1 MSKPVHVSL
10 VAIPDASISTLH
22 GLYDVL
28 NSFRLLKGWD
38 ESIPDEP
45 PFEVE
50 IVAAQAG
57 PLVLA
62 SGLATRAQR
71 GIRDLPST
79 DVIIVPSV
87 VLSGEGWRTGRY
99 PELVGW
105 VRSAHERGAALCSA
119 CSGVFLLA
127 ETGLLDGRHVTVH
140 WGYAASFRT
149 LFPRVSVHPEQAL
162 VVSGER
168 GQLVSS
174 GAATS
179 WHDLVLYLVAKH
191 VGPTVAQTVA
201 KFFAL
206 QWHRDGL
213 GPYMIF
219 EGRTDHGDAAILD
232 AQRWLAGNFSVADPV
247 EQMVR
252 RSGLAERTF
261 KRRFLGATGHAPL
274 AYVQQLR
281 IEEAKRRLER
291 TADPIEEIGWRV
303 GYEDP
308 AFFRRLFRRVTGVA
322 PGHYR
327 RQFQIPGEP
336 PRSES
341 ARGRSADRSGARA
354 RSPIR

>member
-1 MSKPVHVSL
+1 MSKPVRVSL
-10 VAIPDASISTLH
+10 IAIPEASISTLH

-28 NSFRLLKGWD
+28 NSFRLLKGWG
-38 ESIPDEP
+38 EAIPDEP

-50 IVAAQAG
+50 IVAAEAG

-71 GIRDLPST
+71 GIRDVPAT
-79 DVIIVPSV
+79 DIVIVPSV
-87 VLSGEGWRTGRY
+87 VLLAEGWRTGRY
-99 PELVGW
+99 PQLVDW
-105 VRSAHERGAALCSA
+105 LRSAYDRGAVLCSA

-140 WGYAASFRT
+140 WGYATSFRT
-149 LFPRVSVHPEQAL
+149 LYPRVSVHPEQAL

-168 GQLVSS
+168 GRLVSS
-174 GAATS
+174 GASTS

-219 EGRTDHGDAAILD
+219 EGRTDHGDGAVLD
-232 AQRWLAGNFSVADPV
+232 AQRWLAANFSVADPV

-291 TADPIEEIGWRV
+291 TVDPIEEIGWRV

-308 AFFRRLFRRVTGVA
+308 AFFRRLFRRLTGVA

-327 RQFQIPGEP
+327 RQFQIPEAS

-341 ARGRSADRSGARA
+341 ARGRSAGRSGGRGS
-354 RSPIR
+354 SPIR